1 MSRKVEE
8 MNTKNIEP
16 FKLHIEFELAYEIIS
31 YSILMIFIGIAFVF
45 GSNLLTFNWYSLIFA
60 IFALFMIY
68 LKRKSYIVIED
79 NKLCV
84 YYMKYI
90 DIIHLDMN
98 DIKEFIFYEQGR
110 RVNIKIKTD
119 KLIPIHLSDKNKQK
133 LLDLL
138 VSNYPNIPCLF
149 LKHTR

>member
-1 MSRKVEE
+1 M
-8 MNTKNIEP
+8 EP
-16 FKLHIEFELAYEIIS
+16 FKLKIQFELAYEIII

-60 IFALFMIY
+60 IFALFIIY
-68 LKRKSYIVIED
+68 LKRNSYLVIED
-79 NKLCV
+79 NKLCIS
-84 YYMKYI
+84 YMKFMDQIHIDLI
-90 DIIHLDMN
+90 DIE
-98 DIKEFIFYEQGR
+98 EFVFYEQGR

>member
-1 MSRKVEE
+1 
-8 MNTKNIEP
+8 MNDKKMEP
-16 FKLHIEFELAYEIIS
+16 FKLKIQFELAYEIII

-60 IFALFMIY
+60 IFALFIIY
-68 LKRKSYIVIED
+68 LKRNSYLVIED
-79 NKLCV
+79 NKLCIS
-84 YYMKYI
+84 YMKFMDQIHIDLI
-90 DIIHLDMN
+90 DIE
-98 DIKEFIFYEQGR
+98 EFVFYEQGR